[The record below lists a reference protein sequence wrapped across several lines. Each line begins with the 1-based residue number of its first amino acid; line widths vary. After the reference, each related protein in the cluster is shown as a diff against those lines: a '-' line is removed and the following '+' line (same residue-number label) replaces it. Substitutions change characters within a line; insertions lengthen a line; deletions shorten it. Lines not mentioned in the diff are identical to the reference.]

1 MGVTKMEEDSTPSAG
16 PERLHVHDESS
27 DDNRSEDW
35 GVDESDWRTSSS
47 SEPAP
52 RFSLLALPS
61 KVRHSVFRRPA
72 KPQRKTKDRSSTAD
86 TTRTSSAS
94 STPRDSVLVA
104 RTQHECENVEKFRVF
119 WDEKLR
125 STMER
130 LAGSKAKDDEAA
142 DDLFHLLLKLYA
154 HQDVVEELYSSYE
167 ANAAEFEF
175 YIPQLC
181 TFLLHGNYAKQHQLE
196 CFLMSRSGE
205 SLPFA
210 HRLTWFLR
218 SFCDDAREYQ
228 SEYLSVTART
238 DQENSDLLTAIGMR
252 AGVPALLMNSGLC
265 VEEVSAAK
273 PGNLQR
279 RRSILFPTDNELDTA
294 TLDTDES
301 FAGHLLRKR
310 NSIQDE
316 ARTEEGNSQQILL
329 FKQTPKFV
337 GALTD
342 LAEQLIPTPRPQRN
356 GELRKGLAKIEEQM
370 LPSDVIYLPIGN
382 SYHRVKGIRVDECFT
397 FSTKERVPYF
407 LCVEVLDYSV
417 PSPTAGSKKQR
428 KRRRSK
434 ASRNQSRVFSLRL
447 PFKKTDSD
455 LTIPVDDSPMS
466 RSSKPPESELSFVPS
481 PSVSSPLPEIEEEK
495 GQVSSDSSAP
505 LQDAGA
511 SIDEPLD
518 GEVGDDEKEE
528 GAQKARKSFLEGE
541 DLQKAEEEQQERLG
555 QWNLPPR
562 PRRRSIKEYSSS
574 ASARSGGQ
582 FDSFYSTWFSKKA
595 LQEADEDFSA
605 PRTQHV
611 AEQTPV
617 EDDAEEGVARS
628 AKDDESSCIR
638 AKSEIDVLV
647 AESAEDVVNDWDARQ
662 IETSVEEATEG
673 KTEVCEVMATE
684 SLAPDPQPV
693 AAVAAN
699 GGIFSSL
706 FSRKPKPETVAQQSE
721 ASSNQK
727 EDQPEHH
734 QGDASTVFEPA
745 GVETRKAAASDTD
758 PASAPPAQSAG
769 IFSSLFSKKP
779 TDMLAPASNPA
790 ETSVVVKNEVGL
802 GETTEPSSDGDK
814 PAAAPTAPVGIFASI
829 FTKKPQANAEASVL
843 ATDGTDASVSS
854 LEPSEEGDSDDV
866 DPEDA
871 DGEESD
877 SKEAL
882 PSDSDPADRTDVS
895 VSSLDLSEGPVKCD
909 LEAEDADGEDTDSN
923 GGLFSDDESVAC
935 EPEPSPAKVPT
946 EKAASFVSWFSRKP
960 ATELVKQAT
969 ADNNEGAAASFMDN
983 DVSPDSAGI
992 QEISPLEVSEPA
1004 VEKENSTQDEDLL
1017 QQRRRDLSVSLD
1029 FADPTAWKEKFDLED
1044 GLTDDEPDVEA
1055 ADADAEEEDA
1065 GEEEEHIATEDDDE
1079 KPMIVFRERWSEKEA
1094 RIRRESPFGDHPGW
1108 RLLSV
1113 IVKSNDDLRQE
1124 QFAAQLIAQCDRIF
1138 REYSL
1143 PLSLRPYNVIAT
1155 SAKTGLIEAVPDTV
1169 SLDSL
1174 KRNDPGYTTL
1184 LDFYTRLHG
1193 DKETTGFT
1201 RAQRNFVESLAAY
1214 SIVCYVFQIKDRH
1227 NGNILVDT
1235 DGHVIHID
1243 FGFLLTNSPGSN
1255 WNFERAPFKLTDEF
1269 VELMGGPRSS
1279 TFRYFRSLCIR
1290 AYLALR
1296 RNMDQ
1301 IVLLVEMMLVG
1312 NADLPCFAGGKKA
1325 VIEGLRARLKPGA
1338 RTSTCQVFVNQLIDQ
1353 SINNWRTRW
1362 YDKYQRACLGI
1373 L

>member
-1 MGVTKMEEDSTPSAG
+1 MGVPKMKTEAAEAMRLPLED
-16 PERLHVHDESS
+16 SS

-35 GVDESDWRTSSS
+35 AMDESDWRTSSS
-47 SEPAP
+47 SEPA
-52 RFSLLALPS
+52 RFSLIDLPS
-61 KVRHSVFRRPA
+61 KVRNSVFRRPVKSH
-72 KPQRKTKDRSSTAD
+72 KPLRKTKDRSSTAD
-86 TTRTSSAS
+86 TTRTSSSS
-94 STPRDSVLVA
+94 STPRDSEFLT
-104 RTQHECENVEKFRVF
+104 TQQHGENVEKFRVF

-130 LAGSKAKDDEAA
+130 LAGRKLKDE
-142 DDLFHLLLKLYA
+142 DDVFHLVLKLYA
-154 HQDVVEELYSSYE
+154 HQDVVEQLYSSYDL
-167 ANAAEFEF
+167 NVVEFEF

-181 TFLLHGNYAKQHQLE
+181 TFLIHGNYAKQHQLE

-218 SFCDDAREYQ
+218 SFCDNAKEYQ
-228 SEYLSVTART
+228 SEYLSVVASQ
-238 DQENSDLLTAIGMR
+238 DEENSDLLTAIGMR
-252 AGVPALLMNSGLC
+252 AGVPALLMNRGLC
-265 VEEVSAAK
+265 VEEVSATK
-273 PGNLQR
+273 PDNLQQ
-279 RRSILFPTDNELDTA
+279 RRSIIFPTDNELDSS
-294 TLDTDES
+294 TLETDES
-301 FAGHLLRKR
+301 FAGHLLSKR

-316 ARTEEGNSQQILL
+316 ARAEEGNSQQILL

-337 GALTD
+337 EALTD

-356 GELRKGLAKIEEQM
+356 TELRKGLTEIEEQM

-382 SYHRVKGIRVDECFT
+382 SYHRVKGIQVDECFT

-417 PSPTAGSKKQR
+417 AAASKKQR
-428 KRRRSK
+428 KRRRTK
-434 ASRNQSRVFSLRL
+434 ANRNQSRVFSLRL
-447 PFKKTDSD
+447 PFKKTNSD
-455 LTIPVDDSPMS
+455 LMIPVDDSPMS
-466 RSSKPPESELSFVPS
+466 SSTSAESELSFVPS
-481 PSVSSPLPEIEEEK
+481 PSVCSPLPEIEEEK
-495 GQVSSDSSAP
+495 GLVSSDSSTP
-505 LQDAGA
+505 LQEVGIESVAD
-511 SIDEPLD
+511 PLD
-518 GEVGDDEKEE
+518 GEDGDDEKEE
-528 GAQKARKSFLEGE
+528 AERKPRKSFFEDE
-541 DLQKAEEEQQERLG
+541 DLQRAEDEQQERLG
-555 QWNLPPR
+555 QWNLPR

-582 FDSFYSTWFSKKA
+582 FDSFYSSWFSKKA
-595 LQEADEDFSA
+595 QLEGKEDFSVSQVEGQQPSDGDA
-605 PRTQHV
+605 LKDIAAGSTKADEPGSRSDVDV
-611 AEQTPV
+611 ATPAAGV
-617 EDDAEEGVARS
+617 TSAECAV
-628 AKDDESSCIR
+628 DDE
-638 AKSEIDVLV
+638 VLPIE
-647 AESAEDVVNDWDARQ
+647 ANDTIESTAIKAEDV
-662 IETSVEEATEG
+662 ATEAS
-673 KTEVCEVMATE
+673 VQVA
-684 SLAPDPQPV
+684 QPV
-693 AAVAAN
+693 VTGSTN
-699 GGIFSSL
+699 GSIFSSL
-706 FSRKPKPETVAQQSE
+706 FYRKPKSDVTIQAGEVSNSNQTENEPEPNEAKGETKCEVPEIE
-721 ASSNQK
+721 AS
-727 EDQPEHH
+727 
-734 QGDASTVFEPA
+734 
-745 GVETRKAAASDTD
+745 KAAACEKSIV
-758 PASAPPAQSAG
+758 PASPAQNPG
-769 IFSSLFSKKP
+769 LFSSLFSKKP
-779 TDMLAPASNPA
+779 IDAPSAF
-790 ETSVVVKNEVGL
+790 EVKDEMVQ
-802 GETTEPSSDGDK
+802 GETTASSNDGYNG
-814 PAAAPTAPVGIFASI
+814 AEVTATSEPVGIFASI
-829 FTKKPQANAEASVL
+829 FTKKQQGNTEVTALASDK
-843 ATDGTDASVSS
+843 TETSVSS
-854 LEPSEEGDSDDV
+854 LEPSEEGASDDL
-866 DPEDA
+866 DAEDA
-871 DGEESD
+871 DGEESE
-877 SKEAL
+877 SKETL
-882 PSDSDPADRTDVS
+882 PSDNDAVEISD
-895 VSSLDLSEGPVKCD
+895 SSAPSLELSEGSVTND

-923 GGLFSDDESVAC
+923 GGLFSDNEGVAC
-935 EPEPSPAKVPT
+935 EPEPSPAKEPT
-946 EKAASFVSWFSRKP
+946 EKPASFVSWFSRKP
-960 ATELVKQAT
+960 ASEQALTQKVKTTAT
-969 ADNNEGAAASFMDN
+969 GTDNKADTPEACDIP
-983 DVSPDSAGI
+983 DVDDVGI
-992 QEISPLEVSEPA
+992 SEPSVSNA
-1004 VEKENSTQDEDLL
+1004 DTERISQDEVLY
-1017 QQRRRDLSVSLD
+1017 QQRNRDLSVSLD
-1029 FADPTAWKEKFDLED
+1029 FADPTAWKEKFHLED
-1044 GLTDDEPDVEA
+1044 GLTDDEPDVETT
-1055 ADADAEEEDA
+1055 DVDIVEKDAEEEH
-1065 GEEEEHIATEDDDE
+1065 ETSEVDDE

-1193 DKETTGFT
+1193 EKDTAGFA

-1214 SIVCYVFQIKDRH
+1214 SMVCYVFQIKDRH
-1227 NGNILVDT
+1227 NGNILIDT

-1243 FGFLLTNSPGSN
+1243 FGFLFTNSPGSN

-1325 VIEGLRARLKPGA
+1325 VIEGLRARLKPSS

>member
-1 MGVTKMEEDSTPSAG
+1 MGVTKMEESVMTCAPPPAAAA
-16 PERLHVHDESS
+16 PPKHLQINEESS
-27 DDNRSEDW
+27 DDSHSEAW
-35 GVDESDWRTSSS
+35 GADESDWRTSNS

-52 RFSLLALPS
+52 RFSLIALPS
-61 KVRHSVFRRPA
+61 KVRNSVFRRSTKPR
-72 KPQRKTKDRSSTAD
+72 KPQRKTKERSSTAD

-94 STPRDSVLVA
+94 STPRDSVLIT
-104 RTQHECENVEKFRVF
+104 RSQLECENVEKFRVF

-125 STMER
+125 NTMDR
-130 LAGSKAKDDEAA
+130 LAGSKTREQDDV
-142 DDLFHLLLKLYA
+142 FHLLLKLYA
-154 HQDVVEELYSSYE
+154 HQDVVEKLYSSYE
-167 ANAAEFEF
+167 ANAVEFEF

-218 SFCDDAREYQ
+218 SFCDDAKEYQ
-228 SEYLSVTART
+228 SEYLSVTASQ

-273 PGNLQR
+273 PDNLLK
-279 RRSILFPTDNELDTA
+279 RRSTIFPTDNELDST
-294 TLDTDES
+294 TLETDES
-301 FAGHLLRKR
+301 FAGHLLNKR

-316 ARTEEGNSQQILL
+316 ARTEEGNSQQNSL

-337 GALTD
+337 EALTD

-356 GELRKGLAKIEEQM
+356 VELRKGLAEIEEQM

-382 SYHRVKGIRVDECFT
+382 SYHRVKGIQIDECFT

-417 PSPTAGSKKQR
+417 PFPSAASKKQR

-434 ASRNQSRVFSLRL
+434 TSRNQSRVFSLRL
-447 PFKKTDSD
+447 PFTKNDSD
-455 LTIPVDDSPMS
+455 LVDPVESSPV
-466 RSSKPPESELSFVPS
+466 SSATSPESELSLVPS

-495 GQVSSDSSAP
+495 DQSSASSVP
-505 LQDAGA
+505 VPKA
-511 SIDEPLD
+511 SDVSVVDPLD
-518 GEVGDDEKEE
+518 GEDGDDEKEE
-528 GAQKARKSFLEGE
+528 GERKARKSFLEDE
-541 DLQKAEEEQQERLG
+541 DLQRVEEEQQERLG
-555 QWNLPPR
+555 QWNTPR

-582 FDSFYSTWFSKKA
+582 FDSFYSSWFSKKA
-595 LQEADEDFSA
+595 QEETDEDFNVPAQLENNSEENIA
-605 PRTQHV
+605 PA
-611 AEQTPV
+611 AEK
-617 EDDAEEGVARS
+617 EGRSYCDGEGVNT
-628 AKDDESSCIR
+628 DE
-638 AKSEIDVLV
+638 ADL
-647 AESAEDVVNDWDARQ
+647 AESTA
-662 IETSVEEATEG
+662 VEETPEEKAEACEIVATG
-673 KTEVCEVMATE
+673 
-684 SLAPDPQPV
+684 PPP
-693 AAVAAN
+693 AN
-699 GGIFSSL
+699 GGIFSSM
-706 FSRKPKPETVAQQSE
+706 FSRKPKPERE
-721 ASSNQK
+721 LSSNQT
-727 EDQPEHH
+727 EDHPEG
-734 QGDASTVFEPA
+734 QEDALTEEMGISKT
-745 GVETRKAAASDTD
+745 VETATSI
-758 PASAPPAQSAG
+758 ASAPAQSAG
-769 IFSSLFSKKP
+769 ILSSLFSKKP
-779 TDMLAPASNPA
+779 TDIAVLAKDEAKQG
-790 ETSVVVKNEVGL
+790 ETSASIN
-802 GETTEPSSDGDK
+802 GECDEGK
-814 PAAAPTAPVGIFASI
+814 VNAARAAPVGIFASI
-829 FTKKPQANAEASVL
+829 FTKKPQSSVEATAL
-843 ATDGTDASVSS
+843 TADGADGSVSS
-854 LEPSEEGDSDDV
+854 LEPSEEGSLGDLDA
-866 DPEDA
+866 EDA

-882 PSDSDPADRTDVS
+882 PSDNDPTDRTDAS
-895 VSSLDLSEGPVKCD
+895 VSSLEPSERGSTDD
-909 LEAEDADGEDTDSN
+909 LEAEEADGEDTDSN
-923 GGLFSDDESVAC
+923 GGLFSDEEGVVC

-946 EKAASFVSWFSRKP
+946 EKPASFVSWFSRKP
-960 ATELVKQAT
+960 EHAPAGKT
-969 ADNNEGAAASFMDN
+969 
-983 DVSPDSAGI
+983 DSAETCTTNDSGST
-992 QEISPLEVSEPA
+992 ESTTGFSEPSVPG
-1004 VEKENSTQDEDLL
+1004 VENDSVSQDEPFP
-1017 QQRRRDLSVSLD
+1017 QQRQRDLSVSLD
-1029 FADPTAWKEKFDLED
+1029 FADPTAWKERFDLED
-1044 GLTDDEPDVEA
+1044 GLTDDEPDLDGN
-1055 ADADAEEEDA
+1055 DADTVKEDA
-1065 GEEEEHIATEDDDE
+1065 KEDHSASEEDE
-1079 KPMIVFRERWSEKEA
+1079 KPTIVFRERWSEKEE
-1094 RIRRESPFGDHPGW
+1094 RIRHESPFGDHPGW

-1193 DKETTGFT
+1193 DKETTGFA

-1325 VIEGLRARLKPGA
+1325 VIEGLRSRLKPGA

>member
-1 MGVTKMEEDSTPSAG
+1 MEKAVMTCAPPPAAAAPPKQLQINEDSS
-16 PERLHVHDESS
+16 E
-27 DDNRSEDW
+27 DDHSEDW
-35 GVDESDWRTSSS
+35 GADESDWRTSSS

-52 RFSLLALPS
+52 RFSLIALPS
-61 KVRHSVFRRPA
+61 KVRNSVFRRSTKPQ
-72 KPQRKTKDRSSTAD
+72 KPQRKTKERSSTAD

-94 STPRDSVLVA
+94 STPRDSVFL
-104 RTQHECENVEKFRVF
+104 TKSQLECENVEKFRVF

-125 STMER
+125 NTMER
-130 LAGSKAKDDEAA
+130 LAGSKTREQDDV
-142 DDLFHLLLKLYA
+142 FHLLLKLYA
-154 HQDVVEELYSSYE
+154 HQDVVENLYSSYE

-181 TFLLHGNYAKQHQLE
+181 TFLIHGNYAKQHQLE

-218 SFCDDAREYQ
+218 SFCDDAKEYQ
-228 SEYLSVTART
+228 SEYLSVTASQ

-273 PGNLQR
+273 PGNLLK
-279 RRSILFPTDNELDTA
+279 RRSTIFPTDNELDST
-294 TLDTDES
+294 TLETDES
-301 FAGHLLRKR
+301 FAGHLLNKR

-316 ARTEEGNSQQILL
+316 ARTEEGNSQQISL

-337 GALTD
+337 EALTD
-342 LAEQLIPTPRPQRN
+342 LAEQLISTPRPQRN
-356 GELRKGLAKIEEQM
+356 VELRKGLAEIEEQM

-382 SYHRVKGIRVDECFT
+382 SYHRVKGIQVDECFT

-417 PSPTAGSKKQR
+417 PFPSAESKTQR

-434 ASRNQSRVFSLRL
+434 TSRNQSRVFSLRL
-447 PFKKTDSD
+447 PFTKNDDD
-455 LTIPVDDSPMS
+455 LVDPVDASPMS
-466 RSSKPPESELSFVPS
+466 SATSPESEVSLVAS
-481 PSVSSPLPEIEEEK
+481 PSVSSPLQEIEEERD
-495 GQVSSDSSAP
+495 QSSASSVIIP
-505 LQDAGA
+505 EPADGSVA
-511 SIDEPLD
+511 DPLD
-518 GEVGDDEKEE
+518 GEDGDDEKEE
-528 GAQKARKSFLEGE
+528 GERKARKSFLEDE
-541 DLQKAEEEQQERLG
+541 NLQKAEEEQQERLG
-555 QWNLPPR
+555 QWNTPR

-574 ASARSGGQ
+574 ASSRSGGQ
-582 FDSFYSTWFSKKA
+582 FDSFYSSWFSKKA
-595 LQEADEDFSA
+595 QEETDEDSTPA
-605 PRTQHV
+605 QLENNSEERITSTV
-611 AEQTPV
+611 EKESRSDCDREGGNIDKAE
-617 EDDAEEGVARS
+617 
-628 AKDDESSCIR
+628 
-638 AKSEIDVLV
+638 L
-647 AESAEDVVNDWDARQ
+647 AESTA
-662 IETSVEEATEG
+662 VEEAPEE
-673 KTEVCEVMATE
+673 KDEACEA
-684 SLAPDPQPV
+684 APSVLPP
-693 AAVAAN
+693 AN
-699 GGIFSSL
+699 GGIFSSI
-706 FSRKPKPETVAQQSE
+706 FSRKPKPELELT
-721 ASSNQK
+721 SNQT
-727 EDQPEHH
+727 EDQPES
-734 QGDASTVFEPA
+734 QDDMLAEDMVVSKT
-745 GVETRKAAASDTD
+745 VETESPLATV
-758 PASAPPAQSAG
+758 PAQSAG
-769 IFSSLFSKKP
+769 IFSLFSKKP
-779 TDMLAPASNPA
+779 TDTAVLLKDEPQKV
-790 ETSVVVKNEVGL
+790 EEVAL
-802 GETTEPSSDGDK
+802 CSEESGDNK
-814 PAAAPTAPVGIFASI
+814 VNVIRAAPVGIFASI
-829 FTKKPQANAEASVL
+829 FTKKPQTSIA
-843 ATDGTDASVSS
+843 ATDPEANESVSS
-854 LEPSEEGDSDDV
+854 LEPSEVSSTDDL
-866 DPEDA
+866 DAEDA
-871 DGEESD
+871 DGEESE

-882 PSDSDPADRTDVS
+882 PSDNDPATGTDM
-895 VSSLDLSEGPVKCD
+895 SSLESSERGSTVD
-909 LEAEDADGEDTDSN
+909 LEAEEADGEDSDSN
-923 GGLFSDDESVAC
+923 GGLFSDEEGVVC
-935 EPEPSPAKVPT
+935 EPEPSPAKAPT
-946 EKAASFVSWFSRKP
+946 EKPASFVSWFSRKP
-960 ATELVKQAT
+960 ELAPAEKTCSPETNDSGSTEDTSGSSGPSV
-969 ADNNEGAAASFMDN
+969 
-983 DVSPDSAGI
+983 
-992 QEISPLEVSEPA
+992 PA
-1004 VEKENSTQDEDLL
+1004 VEDESVPQDEPIF
-1017 QQRRRDLSVSLD
+1017 QQRQRDLSVSLD
-1029 FADPTAWKEKFDLED
+1029 FADPTAWKERFDLED
-1044 GLTDDEPDVEA
+1044 GLTDDEPDVDGN
-1055 ADADAEEEDA
+1055 DADTVEDDSK
-1065 GEEEEHIATEDDDE
+1065 EEHSASEEDE
-1079 KPMIVFRERWSEKEA
+1079 KPMIVFRERWSEKEE
-1094 RIRRESPFGDHPGW
+1094 RIRHESPFGDHPGW

-1193 DKETTGFT
+1193 DKETTGFS

-1325 VIEGLRARLKPGA
+1325 VIEGLRSRLKPGA